1 MRIYHKHGMLND
13 TFVVFREPEN
23 RRTFATSK
31 VRREFKLLDMLSI
44 IENKQ

>member
-31 VRREFKLLDMLSI
+31 VIREIKLLCKLSRK
-44 IENKQ
+44 ENKQ

>member
-31 VRREFKLLDMLSI
+31 VTREIKTSLQAFK
-44 IENKQ
+44 KRK